1 MLGAA
6 LLAILMLRR
15 TRLGHHLYAVGGNA
29 EVARMSGVRTQV
41 PVIAAHVLCSVLAA
55 IAGLLLLARL
65 GVGQPTVG
73 SQGNYDLMS
82 IAAVVLGG
90 TLLAGGKGNITGT
103 LAGVAIFAVLD
114 NVMGVMQT
122 NPFLKDVV
130 RGLVIVVAVAVYA
143 RRDLDRR
150 PARFERP
157 TGLDAALQEA
167 K

>member
-1 MLGAA
+1 MC
-6 LLAILMLRR
+6 IRDR
-15 TRLGHHLYAVGGNA
+15 
-29 EVARMSGVRTQV
+29 
-41 PVIAAHVLCSVLAA
+41 
-55 IAGLLLLARL
+55 
-65 GVGQPTVG
+65 
-73 SQGNYDLMS
+73 
-82 IAAVVLGG
+82 
-90 TLLAGGKGNITGT
+90 
-103 LAGVAIFAVLD
+103 LD

-130 RGLVIVVAVAVYA
+130 RGVVIVVAVAVYA